1 MHAYHIG
8 APVLVVEARKRSRI
22 GRRATIVSETEKSV
36 GLALDSISPGV
47 NNSVP
52 AQCIVVLKC
61 SIKLA
66 IMLPEQGFCL
76 LFGSS

>member
-1 MHAYHIG
+1 M
-8 APVLVVEARKRSRI
+8 LVVEARKRSRI

-36 GLALDSISPGV
+36 GLALDSISSEV
-47 NNSVP
+47 NDSVP
-52 AQCIVVLKC
+52 AQCIVVLKS